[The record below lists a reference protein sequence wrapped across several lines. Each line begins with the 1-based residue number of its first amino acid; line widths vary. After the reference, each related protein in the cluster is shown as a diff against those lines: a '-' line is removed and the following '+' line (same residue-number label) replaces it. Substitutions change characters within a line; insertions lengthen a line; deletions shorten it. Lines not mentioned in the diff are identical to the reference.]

1 MNENQIDILISWC
14 SKREI
19 RVKMKVFKDK
29 HEIRVKMKVFK
40 DRLLC
45 YWILCLGV
53 VSKIYCY

>member
-45 YWILCLGV
+45 H
-53 VSKIYCY
+53 